1 MKNFTVAIL
10 KNETPLQTTV
20 QANSYNDAIQIA
32 FASFEI
38 VLDIQEQ

>member
-10 KNETPLQTTV
+10 KDETPLQTTV
-20 QANSYNDAIQIA
+20 QAKSYNDAIQIA

>member
-10 KNETPLQTTV
+10 KDETPLQTTV